1 MCIFKISRE
10 ILRWLDCYKTRGWF
24 SGAEKSTI
32 HSSQSMSQRETI
44 RTGQAFWVR
53 ATLQRDNAFRER
65 LVASVTSLQQFNEF
79 GLLPF
84 IPMMRV
90 LRVFARFGMC
100 YPFRFASNVPKLQSA
115 YQNEVQLEQVPE
127 FDSDPVGMAYTQNL
141 RTDASSLVYQMEVDV
156 YAPISQSMLL
166 QIGLRR
172 SSEEFITCQRLKKLP
187 LSQSGMIAIS
197 FWSKQIWQVG
207 GV

>member
-1 MCIFKISRE
+1 VKYFV
-10 ILRWLDCYKTRGWF
+10 GWTAKKLAGG
-24 SGAEKSTI
+24 SAEPKKSTI

-90 LRVFARFGMC
+90 LRVFARCGMR

-115 YQNEVQLEQVPE
+115 YQNEYQLEQVPE
-127 FDSDPVGMAYTQNL
+127 IDSDPVEMAYTQNL
-141 RTDASSLVYQMEVDV
+141 RTDASSLVYQMDVDV
-156 YAPISQSMLL
+156 YAPISH
-166 QIGLRR
+166 
-172 SSEEFITCQRLKKLP
+172 SSL
-187 LSQSGMIAIS
+187 
-197 FWSKQIWQVG
+197 
-207 GV
+207 

>member
-1 MCIFKISRE
+1 
-10 ILRWLDCYKTRGWF
+10 
-24 SGAEKSTI
+24 
-32 HSSQSMSQRETI
+32 MSQRETI

-90 LRVFARFGMC
+90 LRVSARFGMR

-115 YQNEVQLEQVPE
+115 YQNEVQL
-127 FDSDPVGMAYTQNL
+127 
-141 RTDASSLVYQMEVDV
+141 
-156 YAPISQSMLL
+156 
-166 QIGLRR
+166 
-172 SSEEFITCQRLKKLP
+172 
-187 LSQSGMIAIS
+187 
-197 FWSKQIWQVG
+197 
-207 GV
+207 